1 MKEHNLRQEQA
12 IETRQKLLV
21 SAKKLFANN
30 GYSATPV
37 RSVSKTINVS
47 DGLLY
52 HYFPNGKKEMLS
64 CLVKEGLIEHMK
76 NIYNYNEEIETLPL
90 KDVLTKL
97 YLNTDSFLTGDID
110 IIKILFRE
118 SEIIEIEETDLISQI
133 LHERVKWFIEF
144 LKRRHL
150 KGEIKDMDFEMAAK
164 QFIAMSINNMLG
176 KIIKIDFFKE
186 FSDST
191 EIDRVI
197 KQILLSW
204 EANL

>member
-1 MKEHNLRQEQA
+1 MKEHNHRQEQA
-12 IETRQKLLV
+12 METRHKLLGI
-21 SAKKLFANN
+21 AKKLFANN
-30 GYSATPV
+30 GYNATPV
-37 RSVSKTINVS
+37 RSISKAAEVS

-76 NIYNYNEEIETLPL
+76 NIYNYNEETESLSL
-90 KDVLTKL
+90 KEVLTKL

-110 IIKILFRE
+110 IIRILFKE
-118 SEIIEIEETDLISQI
+118 SEIIEIDETDLISQI

-144 LKRRHL
+144 LKRRHI

-186 FSDST
+186 FSDSS

-204 EANL
+204 EANV

>member
-1 MKEHNLRQEQA
+1 MA
-12 IETRQKLLV
+12 
-21 SAKKLFANN
+21 
-30 GYSATPV
+30 ATPASDTV
-37 RSVSKTINVS
+37 LAALVQTFRQHGYEGASLSMLSQASGLGRSS
-47 DGLLY
+47 LY

-76 NIYNYNEEIETLPL
+76 NIYNYNEEVEILPL
-90 KDVLTKL
+90 KEVLTKL